1 MKIIS
6 KLTKIIPIALLVVS
20 FSSCSDDDDSTP
32 MQPQPQPMNIV
43 ETALATPSLS
53 NLVVA
58 LQAADGDLVNVLS
71 GSGPFTVLAPDNDAF
86 DAFLAANN
94 FNSLSEVPTDI
105 LSQILLNHVIP
116 SNLMASDLI
125 GLGSGYT
132 STSAT
137 GAGGNPMS
145 IYFNTSNGVRFNNV
159 SSVSTADVT
168 TSNGTVHIV
177 DAVIGLPNIVTH
189 ATANPELSSLVGALT
204 AGGNTVFTDLF
215 SSTTTEFTV
224 FAPTNAAFSAYT
236 NPNGYDINN
245 VLANHAIVGAT
256 AISTGL
262 SNSYQTTA
270 ATNVDGD
277 ALSLY
282 VNTDDGVVLNGTS
295 EVVLADIIAT
305 NGVIHVV
312 GDVIDLPTI
321 VTFATSNPAL
331 SNLVAAL
338 GSADSQTPS
347 PNLIGTLSGAGAF
360 TVFAPTD
367 TAFGDLLLELDP
379 SGNTGLGDVPPA
391 TVQAILEYHV
401 VGGNIRSTDL
411 MSGPVPTLGGDITL
425 DAAALT
431 LTDPNG
437 RVSNIIPSLVDI
449 QGINGVVH
457 AIDKVI
463 LPQQ

>member
-20 FSSCSDDDDSTP
+20 FSSCSDDDDNTP
-32 MQPQPQPMNIV
+32 MQPQPLNIV

-53 NLVVA
+53 SLVAA
-58 LQAADGDLVNVLS
+58 LQAADGDLITVLN

-86 DAFLAANN
+86 AAFLTANG
-94 FNSLSEVPTDI
+94 FNDLSEVPTDV
-105 LSQILLNHVIP
+105 LSQILLNHVI
-116 SNLMASDLI
+116 SGNLMASDLT
-125 GLGSGYT
+125 GLGSGYR

-145 IYFNTSNGVRFNNV
+145 IYFNTSSGVRFNNV
-159 SSVSTADVT
+159 SSVTNADIT

-224 FAPTNAAFSAYT
+224 FAPNNAAFGAYT
-236 NPNGYDINN
+236 NPNGYDLNN

-282 VNTDDGVVLNGTS
+282 INTDNGVMLNGTS

-331 SNLVAAL
+331 TNLVAAL

-367 TAFGDLLLELDP
+367 DAFGALLLELDP
-379 SGNTGLGDVPPA
+379 SGNTGLGDVDPA
-391 TVQAILEYHV
+391 TVEDILLYHV
-401 VGGNIRSTDL
+401 VSGNVRSTDL
-411 MSGPVPTLGGDITL
+411 TSGTVPTLGGDITL
-425 DAAALT
+425 DATALT